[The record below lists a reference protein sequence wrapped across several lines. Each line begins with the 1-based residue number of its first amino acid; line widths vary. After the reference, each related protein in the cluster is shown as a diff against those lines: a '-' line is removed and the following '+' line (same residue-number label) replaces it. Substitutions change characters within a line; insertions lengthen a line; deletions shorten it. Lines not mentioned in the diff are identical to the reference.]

1 MSWSDPCGNCG
12 DHRADCSCGD
22 WNGYKRNKMEK
33 EGWQHFLKG
42 GVITSEFNEDVV
54 YSLRTEKLTKDEI
67 ALRYNIKL

>member
-22 WNGYKRNKMEK
+22 WKGYKMEK
-33 EGWQHFLKG
+33 EGWQHFLKE
-42 GVITSEFNEDVV
+42 GVITSEFNEDVI

-67 ALRYNIKL
+67 ALKYNIKL